1 MCLCNTDSE
10 IHYYHLTLMQRTFL
24 TQWFVIWKWSCQVA
38 RLESDLSEHRICSPW
53 CSLASC
59 LLYFQSVIFLAACVR
74 LWVLCKLW
82 LFFFYRTQ
90 LLRLFRNGWRATIC
104 GAKLKTTYDIS
115 IKKSCF
121 FLLQLN
127 YLIDYYVVVPSF
139 TPLGSD
145 CSELFLR
152 PGSEGW
158 RK

>member
-1 MCLCNTDSE
+1 MVPRATNVVETKFGIMFALFPVS
-10 IHYYHLTLMQRTFL
+10 YF
-24 TQWFVIWKWSCQVA
+24 
-38 RLESDLSEHRICSPW
+38 P
-53 CSLASC
+53 CSLCALVSS
-59 LLYFQSVIFLAACVR
+59 LQVMVI
-74 LWVLCKLW
+74 
-82 LFFFYRTQ
+82 FFYRTQ

-104 GAKLKTTYDIS
+104 GAKLKTTYGIS

-152 PGSEGW
+152 PGSEG
-158 RK
+158 